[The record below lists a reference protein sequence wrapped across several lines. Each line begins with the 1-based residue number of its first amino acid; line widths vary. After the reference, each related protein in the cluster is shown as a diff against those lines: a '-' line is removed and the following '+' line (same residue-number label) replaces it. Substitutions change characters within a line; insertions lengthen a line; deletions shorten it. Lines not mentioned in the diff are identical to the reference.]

1 MLQVPAAAWHTLVG
15 VAQGYVVAQIIRI
28 VAFGGASFRHIPG
41 HGSRHV
47 AMCRAPKGRAEERRQ
62 IQKRDEHFVVS
73 DAIIDG
79 RSGGMW
85 VDVFPHGLRAVQS
98 VRTIEISVR
107 IMQPGRDRGEGG
119 RNKVAGCKEQRRPQQ
134 RSSHPTTSSAR

>member
-1 MLQVPAAAWHTLVG
+1 MLQEPAAAWHTLVVAVG

-62 IQKRDEHFVVS
+62 IQKKCILLCRTPSSMAEVGACGSTCFPTGCVPYNPYVQLRFLFV
-73 DAIIDG
+73 
-79 RSGGMW
+79 
-85 VDVFPHGLRAVQS
+85 
-98 VRTIEISVR
+98 
-107 IMQPGRDRGEGG
+107 
-119 RNKVAGCKEQRRPQQ
+119 
-134 RSSHPTTSSAR
+134 

>member
-1 MLQVPAAAWHTLVG
+1 MLQVPAAAWHTLVVV

-62 IQKRDEHFVVS
+62 IQKRDNFVVS

-107 IMQPGRDRGEGG
+107 IMQ
-119 RNKVAGCKEQRRPQQ
+119 
-134 RSSHPTTSSAR
+134 

>member
-15 VAQGYVVAQIIRI
+15 VAQGYVVAQILRI
-28 VAFGGASFRHIPG
+28 VAYGGASFRHIPG

-62 IQKRDEHFVVS
+62 IQKRDVHFVVS

-107 IMQPGRDRGEGG
+107 IMQYSKGLEL
-119 RNKVAGCKEQRRPQQ
+119 
-134 RSSHPTTSSAR
+134 

>member
-1 MLQVPAAAWHTLVG
+1 MLQVPAAAWHTLVVV

-62 IQKRDEHFVVS
+62 IQKRSADRSRKVHFVVS
-73 DAIIDG
+73 VAIIDG

-98 VRTIEISVR
+98 VRTIEKSVR
-107 IMQPGRDRGEGG
+107 IM
-119 RNKVAGCKEQRRPQQ
+119 
-134 RSSHPTTSSAR
+134 